1 MRPWLDR
8 HYLIGFVGIVGGHF
22 APFTFSPSVM
32 AILSTAIAP
41 TLTKQKRASI
51 MMVFRLDV

>member
-1 MRPWLDR
+1 
-8 HYLIGFVGIVGGHF
+8 
-22 APFTFSPSVM
+22 M

-51 MMVFRLDV
+51 MQAFRLDV